1 MLQVNIDNRT
11 DTFSYDDVQEAID
24 RLDGCIEPCP
34 PDCSGCELDGSE
46 ACPPDCDIDEHV
58 ERASLQALLDQVSSS
73 DSYFVRDSYF
83 VQYARELADD
93 IVPYAGVPR
102 WPFNCIDWQE
112 AADELQQDYYD
123 VDFDGVTYWVKGG

>member
-1 MLQVNIDNRT
+1 MNIDNRT
-11 DTFSYDDVQEAID
+11 DTFSYDDVQDAID
-24 RLDGCIEPCP
+24 ELDGCI
-34 PDCSGCELDGSE
+34 E

-58 ERASLQALLDQVSSS
+58 ERASLQALLDQVSDS
-73 DSYFVRDSYF
+73 DVYFVRDSYF

-123 VDFDGVTYWVKGG
+123 VDFDGVTYWVGG

>member
-1 MLQVNIDNRT
+1 MLQVRIDNRT
-11 DTFSYDDVQEAID
+11 DTFSYDDVQDAID
-24 RLDGCIEPCP
+24 ELDGCIET
-34 PDCSGCELDGSE
+34 
-46 ACPPDCDIDEHV
+46 CPPDCDEHV
-58 ERASLQALLDQVSSS
+58 KRASLQALLDQVSDS

-93 IVPYAGVPR
+93 IVSYAGVPR

-123 VDFDGVTYWVKGG
+123 VDFDGVTYWVGG

>member
-1 MLQVNIDNRT
+1 MNIDNRT
-11 DTFSYDDVQEAID
+11 DTFSYDDVQDVING
-24 RLDGCIEPCP
+24 LDGCIEACAA
-34 PDCSGCELDGSE
+34 DC
-46 ACPPDCDIDEHV
+46 AIDEHV
-58 ERASLQALLDQVSSS
+58 ERASLQALLDQVSAS
-73 DSYFVRDSYF
+73 DVYFVRDSYF

-123 VDFDGVTYWVKGG
+123 VDFDGVTYWVGG